1 MYKNSLLANS
11 VRFALI
17 SGAAMT
23 AISAPAVYAAD
34 EESGEK
40 VERIE
45 VTGSRIKQVDM
56 ETSSP
61 VTVLTAA
68 DIQMTGEA
76 TVADV
81 LNNSSVN
88 SFGSWRGTSG
98 YGSGASATSNVEM
111 RGLPSKYTL
120 ILLDGRRMP
129 GTSSSSGASADTS
142 RIPMAIV
149 ERIEILREG
158 ASAVYGSDAVAGVIN
173 IITKKNFE
181 GLNFTYDVEL
191 PSIDGGDQNRF
202 NITTGYSSDKGN
214 ITLTYEYVKTDSV
227 MDNEIW
233 KMDDPTYTSWSSSG
247 AVPTGKYD
255 TGNLDEN
262 GKPIYAYYSNS
273 SICSQETNSIDLTDG
288 QNNGRCY
295 YDHGRVTKLFG
306 DSVQNSVLS
315 NFNYSLTDNL
325 QFRGRASAS
334 LSETDTRYAGTPVS
348 TNPASMSADNAY
360 NPLGK
365 DMDLSLRSAQIGARD
380 THTEI
385 NAIDFLGGLIGYA
398 DLWNGIDWEING
410 QHSRSSTNVWNTNL
424 INDDIVQNLVDSGEY
439 DLFNTTNMSYGDW
452 NEMMTEFYGQAA
464 HTGTYQAQFI
474 SNQVDALVSTLI
486 YESGE
491 FSLAGVVGVEY
502 ENVEFTQKSDPQS
515 ASGRVSGGS
524 GGDDVDATRDRTS
537 AYIEL
542 QASLPYNIDVNAA
555 VRYDEYDQ
563 EGDVGAQ
570 FVAGKFDNTTPQ
582 VGIAWRPVESLLLRA
597 SWGES
602 FRAPNMGEMFS
613 TQALSFERALDTQW
627 CTPSNAAADPI
638 YCTSQQQHKTWFGGN
653 PDLKPEEGESF
664 TAGLVWNATDELSFE
679 LSYYDLTLD
688 NQIAST
694 SLTRLLKNEADN
706 GSSSAIVRGDDG
718 KIEVAYSFD
727 QNMAS
732 LETSGIDFKAA
743 YFLETAIG
751 DWTFKT
757 ELGYVDEFAQ
767 TAAAGE
773 EPFDYA
779 GLQDYPQYR
788 GNMNIN
794 WTQGDWNAAW
804 TTYYIG
810 SQDSGNEE
818 FGTDYL
824 ADIPSYFKHNV
835 QVSYMH
841 PWNGKLT
848 LGINNLLDEEAPTW
862 YDGFVAYRD
871 VKTDLYDVLG
881 RTVFLKVEQTF

>member
-1 MYKNSLLANS
+1 MNSWSLTAKA
-11 VRFALI
+11 VRVGLVAAATSSIAF
-17 SGAAMT
+17 SGMAF
-23 AISAPAVYAAD
+23 SAD
-34 EESGEK
+34 EENGEK

-81 LNNSSVN
+81 LNNSSIN

-98 YGSGASATSNVEM
+98 YGSGASATSSVQM
-111 RGLPSKYTL
+111 RGLDAKYTL

-129 GTSSSSGASADTS
+129 GTSSSSGAAADTS

-181 GLNFTYDVEL
+181 GLNFTYDTEL
-191 PSIDGGDQNRF
+191 PSIEGGDQNRF
-202 NITTGYSSDKGN
+202 NVTTGYSSDKGN
-214 ITLTYEYVKTDSV
+214 ITLTYEYVNTQHV

-233 KMDDPTYTSWSSSG
+233 KLDDPTYGAYSSYSSVVNGNGASG
-247 AVPTGKYD
+247 WV
-255 TGNLDEN
+255 
-262 GKPIYAYYSNS
+262 
-273 SICSQETNSIDLTDG
+273 TNSALCNDTENTVDATDG
-288 QNNGRCY
+288 SNNGRCLY
-295 YDHGRVTKLFG
+295 SYGEVTKLFG
-306 DSVQNSVLS
+306 DNVQNSVLS
-315 NFNYSLTDNL
+315 NFNYNLTDDL
-325 QFRGRASAS
+325 QFRGRASAA

-348 TNPASMSADNAY
+348 TNLPSMDAGNAY
-360 NPLGK
+360 NPVGE
-365 DMDLSLRSAQIGARD
+365 DLTLYMRSAPIGERD
-380 THTEI
+380 TRTEI
-385 NAIDFLGGLIGYA
+385 NSIDFLGGLVGYT
-398 DLWNGIDWEING
+398 DVGNGLDWEINA

-424 INDDIVQNLVDSGEY
+424 INDDIVQNLIDSEQY
-439 DLFNTTNMSYGDW
+439 DIFNTTGMSTADYDT
-452 NEMMTEFYGQAA
+452 MITDFYGQAA
-464 HTGTYQAQFI
+464 HTGTYKAEFT
-474 SNQVDALVSTLI
+474 STQVDGLVSTLLL
-486 YESGE
+486 ESGD
-491 FSLAGVVGVEY
+491 FSLAGVVGAEF
-502 ENVEFTQKSDPQS
+502 EHVEFVQKSDPQS

-537 AYIEL
+537 AYVEL
-542 QASLPYNIDVNAA
+542 QASLPFNIDVNAA

-570 FVAGKFDNTTPQ
+570 LVSGKFDSTTPQ
-582 VGIAWRPVESLLLRA
+582 IGVAWRPVDSLLVRA

-613 TQALSFERALDTQW
+613 TQALSFETADDNLW
-627 CTPSNAAADPI
+627 CDAGNNAAADPI
-638 YCTSQQQHKTWFGGN
+638 YCAQGGSQHKTWFGGN

-664 TAGLVWNATDELSFE
+664 TTGFVWNATDALSFE
-679 LSYYDLTLD
+679 LSYYDLKLE

-694 SLTRLLKNEADN
+694 SLTRLLKDEIDN
-706 GSSSAIVRGDDG
+706 GGSTAIVRDANG
-718 KIEVAYSFD
+718 KIDVAYSFD
-727 QNMAS
+727 RNMAS
-732 LETSGIDFKAA
+732 LETSGLDFKAA

-757 ELGYVDEFAQ
+757 ELGYVDEYAQ
-767 TAAAGE
+767 TSAAGE

-788 GNMNIN
+788 GNVNIG

-810 SQDSGNEE
+810 SQESGNEE

-824 ADIPSYFKHNV
+824 ADVPSYFKHNV

-848 LGINNLLDEEAPTW
+848 LGVNNLLDEEAPTW
-862 YDGFVAYRD
+862 YDGFVDYRD
-871 VKTDLYDVLG
+871 IKTDLYDVLG
-881 RTVFLKVEQTF
+881 RTIFFKIEQTF